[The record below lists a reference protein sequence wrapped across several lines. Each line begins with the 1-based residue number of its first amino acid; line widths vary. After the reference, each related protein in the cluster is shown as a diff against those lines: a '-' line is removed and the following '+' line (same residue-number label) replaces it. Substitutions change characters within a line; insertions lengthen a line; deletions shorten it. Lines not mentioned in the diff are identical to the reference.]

1 MNFFIFLIRILFV
14 LFLIYTVGFI
24 CHWML
29 GMFASLNRFSRFQE
43 RRSAARVALPDSAA
57 RQLPV
62 CAIIPAHNEQDCIV
76 DTVESLLREDYP
88 RLEIIVVDDGSTDG
102 TAALLTDRFGLRED
116 ASAPISQLHTKPVRR
131 CFSTAIGDTRLVLVC
146 KENGG
151 KADALNCGLNFTQS
165 PYCLILDADTQIDP
179 GSVRIM
185 VSQFLSND
193 KTIIC
198 AGAVRNSLYDTPRY
212 RRLSP
217 ASKAL
222 VLFQMLE
229 YYRTFYMQRIL
240 FNRFNANVIVSGAFA
255 MFDCDL
261 VKSVGGYRTHTIGE
275 DMELT
280 MRLHAFCRSQSR
292 AYHISYA
299 PEASCRTQVPFRYRD
314 FFTQRRRWHI
324 GMIQS
329 LHRHA
334 YMLGRRYYGWAGIL
348 AGTSMLVYELLAPI
362 IELLGLVTIISGYC
376 LHMVSL
382 GFMLK
387 AMGLYMMMILLC
399 QMLFLW
405 YLRLYRIEAMSP
417 GKWLSLVG
425 VSLAECVFFHP
436 LSMLIK
442 LKAFLTHRKHRGTW
456 GQIQRT
462 NEQK

>member
-1 MNFFIFLIRILFV
+1 MSVFIFLIRLLFILFLV
-14 LFLIYTVGFI
+14 YTVVFI
-24 CHWML
+24 CHWIL

-43 RRSAARVALPDSAA
+43 RRRAVLDALPDKAA
-57 RQLPV
+57 GLLPV
-62 CAIIPAHNEQDCIV
+62 CAIIPAHNEQDCIISTV
-76 DTVESLLREDYP
+76 DSLLQEDYP
-88 RLEIIVVDDGSTDG
+88 RLEIIIVDDGSTDD
-102 TAALLTDRFGLRED
+102 TVARLTRHFQLREEN
-116 ASAPISQLHTKPVRR
+116 AVPTPRLPTRPVRR
-131 CFSTAIGDTRLVLVC
+131 CFSRTVSGTRLVLVC

-185 VSQFLSND
+185 VSQFLTND

-212 RRLSP
+212 RRLP
-217 ASKAL
+217 LASKAL

-240 FNRFNANVIVSGAFA
+240 FDYFNANIIVSGAFA
-255 MFDCDL
+255 MFDCNL
-261 VKSVGGYRTHTIGE
+261 VKSIGGYRTHTIGE

-280 MRLHAFCRSQSR
+280 MRLHAFCRSQGR

-314 FFTQRRRWHI
+314 FCTQRRRWHI
-324 GMIQS
+324 GMLQS

-334 YMLGRRYYGWAGIL
+334 YMLGRRYYGWAGFM
-348 AGTSMLVYELLAPI
+348 AGTTMLVYELLSPL
-362 IELLGLVTIISGYC
+362 IELLGLATIIAGYC
-376 LHMVSL
+376 LHLVSL
-382 GFMLK
+382 SFMLG
-387 AMGLYMMMILLC
+387 AMGLYMVMILLC

-417 GKWLSLVG
+417 KKWLSLVG
-425 VSLAECVFFHP
+425 VSLAECIFFHP
-436 LSMLIK
+436 LGMLLK
-442 LKAFLTHRKHRGTW
+442 LNAFLTHRKYKGTW

>member
-1 MNFFIFLIRILFV
+1 MNVLIFLIRILFV

-29 GMFASLNRFSRFQE
+29 GMFASLDRFARFRE
-43 RRSAARVALPDSAA
+43 RRSAVGVVLPDSAA
-57 RQLPV
+57 GSLPV
-62 CAIIPAHNEQDCIV
+62 CAIIPAHNEQACIV
-76 DTVESLLREDYP
+76 DTVESLLREGYP

-102 TAALLTDRFGLRED
+102 TAALLTDRFDLRED
-116 ASAPISQLHTKPVRR
+116 ASVPTACLHTRPVRR
-131 CFSTAIGDTRLVLVC
+131 RLSAAISGTRLTLLC
-146 KENGG
+146 KENSG
-151 KADALNCGLNFTQS
+151 KADALNCGLNYTQS

-179 GSVRIM
+179 GAVRIM
-185 VSQFLSND
+185 VSRFLSND

-198 AGAVRNSLYDTPRY
+198 AGAVRNSLYDVPGY
-212 RRLSP
+212 RRLP
-217 ASKAL
+217 LPCRAL

-240 FNRFNANVIVSGAFA
+240 FDRFNANVIVSGAFA

-261 VKSVGGYRTHTIGE
+261 VKAVGGYRTHTIGE

-280 MRLHAFCRSQSR
+280 LRLHAFCRSQGR
-292 AYHISYA
+292 AYHISYV
-299 PEASCRTQVPFRYRD
+299 PEAGCRTQVPFRYRD
-314 FFTQRRRWHI
+314 FCTQRRRWHI

-329 LHRHA
+329 LHRHT

-348 AGTSMLVYELLAPI
+348 AGTSTLVYELLAPV
-362 IELLGLVTIISGYC
+362 IELLGLATILSGYC
-376 LHMVSL
+376 LHLVSL

-405 YLRLYRIEAMSP
+405 YLRLYRIEAMSLR
-417 GKWLSLVG
+417 KWFSLVG
-425 VSLAECVFFHP
+425 VSVAECVFFHP

-442 LKAFLTHRKHRGTW
+442 LGAFLTHRRHRDTW
-456 GQIQRT
+456 GQIRRT
-462 NEQK
+462 NR